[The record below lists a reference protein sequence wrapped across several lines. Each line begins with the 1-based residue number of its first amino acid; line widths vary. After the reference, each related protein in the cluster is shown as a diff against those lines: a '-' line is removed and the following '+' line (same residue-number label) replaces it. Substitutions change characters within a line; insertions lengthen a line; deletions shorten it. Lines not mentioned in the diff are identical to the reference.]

1 MKQRVEGLTKNRLKR
16 SSFVHQSKKL
26 ARAYTSHLP
35 TKTLAPTLHRSKPWE
50 SNDNLKLTISTSV
63 PHVTS
68 EDTQSESVKCAL
80 TKALIDEKYP
90 GEAWVQV
97 YTDGSATQAV
107 SNGAGAFIRYPD
119 GHPNRK
125 ALQQLQCRSEG
136 TPASVIQTAGSEYH
150 QFVFLTDARSVLE
163 ALSNNKEQELMDT
176 LLAVS
181 AGRRVVLQWV
191 PAHCGVPGNEAADQL
206 A

>member
-1 MKQRVEGLTKNRLKR
+1 MEPERL
-16 SSFVHQSKKL
+16 
-26 ARAYTSHLP
+26 
-35 TKTLAPTLHRSKPWE
+35 
-50 SNDNLKLTISTSV
+50 
-63 PHVTS
+63 
-68 EDTQSESVKCAL
+68 
-80 TKALIDEKYP
+80 
-90 GEAWVQV
+90 
-97 YTDGSATQAV
+97 SATQMAIPTGKHC
-107 SNGAGAFIRYPD
+107 SNYSAEV
-119 GHPNRK
+119 K
-125 ALQQLQCRSEG
+125 ALQAA
-136 TPASVIQTAGSEYH
+136 ASVIQTAGSEYH